1 MKTWDHQNSTIRQG
15 GDTPRLGRMTTL
27 EQWAVLTYGDMAP
40 TITTLRSWA
49 RDGRIYPIP
58 EKHGR
63 SYFVDREAVYVS
75 PRAQIRSDTGT
86 QGIRSSLV
94 SRLMNERAKA

>member
-1 MKTWDHQNSTIRQG
+1 MKTWEHQNSTIRQG
-15 GDTPRLGRMTTL
+15 AGSPRLGRMTTL
-27 EQWAVLTYGDMAP
+27 EQWAAVTYGDMAP
-40 TITTLRSWA
+40 SITTLRSWA

-75 PRAQIRSDTGT
+75 PRTQIRPDAGP
-86 QGIRSSLV
+86 QGIRTGLV
-94 SRLMNERAKA
+94 SRLISERAKA

>member
-1 MKTWDHQNSTIRQG
+1 MKSKDRQSFG
-15 GDTPRLGRMTTL
+15 VRQEIGSCHLGRMTTL

-40 TITTLRSWA
+40 SITTLRSWA

-63 SYFVDREAVYVS
+63 SYFVDRAAVYVS
-75 PRAQIRSDTGT
+75 PRTQIRPDTGT
-86 QGIRSSLV
+86 RGIRSSLV
-94 SRLMNERAKA
+94 SRLISERAKT

>member
-1 MKTWDHQNSTIRQG
+1 MKSRDHQSFGVRQEKE
-15 GDTPRLGRMTTL
+15 TCHLGRMTTL
-27 EQWAVLTYGDMAP
+27 EQWAAVTYGDMAP

-49 RDGRIYPIP
+49 RGGRIYPIP

-75 PRAQIRSDTGT
+75 PKGPIRPGPASAGVRTG
-86 QGIRSSLV
+86 LV

>member
-1 MKTWDHQNSTIRQG
+1 MKSRERYNPIERQ
-15 GDTPRLGRMTTL
+15 RLNTSCQGRMTTL
-27 EQWAVLTYGDMAP
+27 EQWAVAAYGDMAP
-40 TITTLRSWA
+40 TITTLRNWA

-75 PRAQIRSDTGT
+75 PRTQIRHDIGT
-86 QGIRSSLV
+86 QGIRSGLV